1 MTAIANVRLP
11 RPQSLRAVAEN
22 LMTVPPLAFQLD
34 TPIQKAAALLEHYA
48 VAEAPVVNWAGRLQG
63 VVTPLACADWREF
76 SRRASSAPE
85 AESVDLTPVAEIM
98 SPRLTQVKAAAPA
111 CAVIEAL
118 LQDAAEQAYVVDDGH
133 ELIGV
138 IRATDLLRHLAAA
151 DAGCLTKFG
160 TSLAGC

>member
-11 RPQSLRAVAEN
+11 RPQSLRAMAEN
-22 LMTVPPLAFQLD
+22 LMTVPSPAFQLD
-34 TPIQKAAALLEHYA
+34 TRIQKAACAA
-48 VAEAPVVNWAGRLQG
+48 V
-63 VVTPLACADWREF
+63 
-76 SRRASSAPE
+76 
-85 AESVDLTPVAEIM
+85 
-98 SPRLTQVKAAAPA
+98 
-111 CAVIEAL
+111 EAL
-118 LQDAAEQAYVVDDGH
+118 LQDAAEQAYVVDADH